1 MDLTPTGEI
10 EAIREAAA
18 SFMAEAMPLSSI
30 RNRTSAQWRALA
42 EMGLIGAGLPENA
55 GGSALGHAGEALV
68 FAELGRQLAPLSA
81 LAGAVGA
88 GLAARAGDAAL
99 ARRLGEGERVALAVA
114 GGRLLDAADAQWF
127 LSLENGLAALHPLA
141 DAALRPGFDVGTMQ
155 ADRAD
160 TPAVH
165 ADAAGAQHLSL
176 LASAYAL
183 GAAEAA
189 RDLAAEHART
199 REQFGR
205 PIGAFQGIKHP
216 VADMA
221 VRCIMIRAQL
231 TYAALALEAGEADAA
246 FHVAAVRR
254 LAGQAAIDNART
266 CIQVHGGMGMTDEC
280 DAHLPLKRAH
290 ALAFVA
296 PADRDRLLHS
306 LSWSA

>member
-18 SFMAEAMPLSSI
+18 SFMAEAMPLSSV
-30 RNRTSAQWRALA
+30 RKRTPEQWRALA
-42 EMGLIGAGLPENA
+42 EMGLIGAGLPEDA
-55 GGSALGHAGEALV
+55 GGSGLGHAGEALV
-68 FAELGRQLAPLSA
+68 FAELGRQLAPLAA

-88 GLAARAGDAAL
+88 GLAARAGDGAL
-99 ARRLGEGERVALAVA
+99 AGRLAEGERVALAVA
-114 GGRLLDAADAQWF
+114 GGRLLDAVDARWF
-127 LSLENGLAALHPLA
+127 VSLDNGLAALHPL
-141 DAALRPGFDVGTMQ
+141 DGVELRPGFDVGTMQ
-155 ADRAD
+155 ADRPD
-160 TPAVH
+160 TQAVH
-165 ADAAGAQHLSL
+165 SDAAGAYHLSL
-176 LASAYAL
+176 LVSAYAL

-189 RDLAAEHART
+189 RDLAAGHART

-205 PIGAFQGIKHP
+205 PIGAFQGVKHP

-231 TYAALALEAGEADAA
+231 TFAALALEAGEPDAA

-290 ALAFVA
+290 ALAFIA
-296 PADRDRLLHS
+296 PADREALL
-306 LSWSA
+306 APA